1 MSVQA
6 VRESEAQQAAATS
19 VEVVPMAIH
28 IGAEIHGVDLS
39 RPLPAAHV
47 NAVRAA
53 LLRWKVVFFRD
64 QTLDHRKHIAAARHF
79 GDTTAGHVVYGS
91 DGEYP
96 QIYSV
101 AKNRK
106 ANRFQG
112 QTLFRA
118 WSGWHTDIT
127 AAINPPAASMLRGDV
142 VPPYGGDTLFTN
154 LVAAY
159 NALSPVM
166 QKFMDGLRGVHRFA
180 PPPGV
185 DQTPDYL
192 ELMRKRTLVSEHPI
206 VRVHPETGER
216 ALFVSP
222 SFLKSIVGVS
232 PRESQVLLE
241 FLWEHIVRP
250 EFTARFRWAPGSV
263 AFWDNRA
270 TAHLAPRDIFDSDF
284 DRQFYRVTL
293 VGDVPVGVDGK
304 PSTGIEGL
312 PIAAV

>member
-1 MSVQA
+1 
-6 VRESEAQQAAATS
+6 
-19 VEVVPMAIH
+19 MAIH
-28 IGAEIHGVDLS
+28 IGAELSGVDLS
-39 RPLPAAHV
+39 RPLPPEHV
-47 NAVRAA
+47 SAIRAA

-64 QTLDHRKHIAAARHF
+64 QPLDHRGHIALARQF

-91 DGEYP
+91 DGDYP

-101 AKNRK
+101 AKERK

-112 QTLFRA
+112 QVLFRP

-127 AAINPPAASMLRGDV
+127 AAINPPAASILRGEV
-142 VPPYGGDTLFTN
+142 VPPYGGDTQFTS

-159 NALSPVM
+159 DALSPVM
-166 QKFMDGLRGVHRFA
+166 RAFVDGLRGIHRFA

-185 DQTPDYL
+185 DSTPEYQ

-216 ALFVSP
+216 ALYVSP
-222 SFLKSIVGVS
+222 SFLKSIVGLS
-232 PRESQVLLE
+232 ARESQVVLE

-250 EFTARFRWAPGSV
+250 EFTVRFRWAPGSV
-263 AFWDNRA
+263 AFWDNRS
-270 TAHLAPRDIFDSDF
+270 TAHLAPRDIFDSEF

-304 PSTGIEGL
+304 PSRALEGD
-312 PIAAV
+312 PILAV